1 MPLTRQNAAKTGI
14 IVLLAVLLV
23 SAYNVYDYISNGELN
38 WKSQLMALMLL
49 MIWLVAKASK
59 QRSNPSVVHAGS
71 SCD

>member
-1 MPLTRQNAAKTGI
+1 MPLTRQNAAKTRI

-59 QRSNPSVVHAGS
+59 QLR
-71 SCD
+71 